1 MNENLSIKI
10 QNLLEQF
17 HLYYHHGKL
26 FLYELIYGYF
36 FSKQKEILVFDI
48 DQNYLKDNLN

>member
-36 FSKQKEILVFDI
+36 FSKKKEMLVFDI